1 MQFMSWAAV
10 FAGAAGIIY
19 TICVLVRLNDYFYEV
34 YAYDR
39 DPYS

>member
-1 MQFMSWAAV
+1 MQFIYWAALFV
-10 FAGAAGIIY
+10 GLAGILY
-19 TICVLVRLNDYFYEV
+19 TVYGLVRLNDYFYEV